1 MRYSPPHPERRCP
14 APSDLHLKWFDWLV
28 RFFLVWALT
37 GLIIR
42 GHGCHPGGH
51 EDDIDDEL
59 VHRENQPR

>member
-1 MRYSPPHPERRCP
+1 MRYSTPQPERRCP
-14 APSDLHLKWFDWLV
+14 APPDFHLEWTDWLV
-28 RFFLVWALT
+28 RLFLVGALT

-59 VHRENQPR
+59 VHREYQPR